1 MRLGQLARKLKVDS
15 STIVKFL
22 AKNDIIIE
30 NAPNVKIEDDKL
42 NLTLAHFEVKDVV
55 NTSDKPAEEI
65 VEVKEPVVS
74 PSPTEIDPIDLSKKN
89 EEEPVAFIEQEVIT
103 KSNTEE
109 EDQTSSLEEN
119 TIPLTSDNA
128 AQNEEDEK
136 EIENLESDE
145 EITLNEVDGV
155 IRAPKVKLDGI
166 KVVGKIDLPEPKQK
180 EVEKKELT
188 NKGDSTTINE
198 ENDASTSTEDNV
210 HPNKKNRVKAL
221 KPTIIKDKKTSKK
234 EDEKPLSKQEAK
246 ALRKA
251 KQAQQKKKKRK
262 KAAQINQSKQTAPK
276 KKKKKATPP
285 PPKRGF
291 WARLFGFG
299 K

>member
-74 PSPTEIDPIDLSKKN
+74 PSPTEIDPIDLSEKN
-89 EEEPVAFIEQEVIT
+89 EEEPVSFVEQEVIT

-109 EDQTSSLEEN
+109 EDLTSSLEEK

-128 AQNEEDEK
+128 AQNEEDEM

-188 NKGDSTTINE
+188 DKDDRTVIE
-198 ENDASTSTEDNV
+198 EQNDASSPEDKV
-210 HPNKKNRVKAL
+210 HPNKKNRIKAP
-221 KPTIIKDKKTSKK
+221 KPTVIKDKKTSKK

-251 KQAQQKKKKRK
+251 KQAEQKKKKRK
-262 KAAQINQSKQTAPK
+262 KAAQNNQTKQSTP
-276 KKKKKATPP
+276 KKKKATPP